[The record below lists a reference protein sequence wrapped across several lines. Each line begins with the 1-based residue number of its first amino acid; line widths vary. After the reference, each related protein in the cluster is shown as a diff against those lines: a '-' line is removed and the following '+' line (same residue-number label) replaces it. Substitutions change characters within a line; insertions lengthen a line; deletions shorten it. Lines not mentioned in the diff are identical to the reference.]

1 MGFLGLKSPLSAADR
16 AARRRLLLSDA
27 LSLTVLF
34 VITVLLALVTNTFY
48 QSYAS
53 HQAELAR
60 RWLARGT
67 SALDRGQPEA
77 AIDALR
83 SALAYAPGQQNI
95 QINLAEALASAGHT
109 QEAVAYFS
117 TLAESEPGSGIIN
130 LELARLAERQGNAA
144 EALDYYNRA
153 IYGTWEANG
162 DLRRR
167 EVRIELTRYLLSL
180 GLYDQARSQLLTAEG
195 NAPEDD
201 TGTKLEIA
209 PLMETAEDPANALR
223 LYKSVLAR
231 QTSSLAGLEGAA
243 RTAYALGHALEA
255 KQYLERALN
264 SPGAEQQAGQALAQ
278 YRDLLRDSDRLLE
291 LYPSSDLSLRTRS
304 ERILADREIAQQR
317 FDNCMQ
323 SNSAAQVNSVPGG
336 LPSTGSQAKPKG
348 PLASLTSH
356 FKRHTADAAK
366 GAPSPA
372 PPSAGPLGPLADRWE
387 QQQARLTVGALESD
401 PDLTQTE
408 IQLIYDT
415 EVVTQ
420 QVCGS
425 PSGDDA
431 LLLKIAQAPEA
442 VDEK

>member
-16 AARRRLLLSDA
+16 AARRRLLFSDA
-27 LSLTVLF
+27 LSITVLF

-83 SALAYAPGQQNI
+83 SALAYSPGQQNI
-95 QINLAEALASAGHT
+95 EIKLAEALASAGHT

-144 EALDYYNRA
+144 EALEYFRRA
-153 IYGTWEANG
+153 IYGTWEG
-162 DLRRR
+162 DGALRRR
-167 EVRIELTRYLLSL
+167 EVRIELVRFLLSR
-180 GLYDQARSQLLTAEG
+180 GSYEQARGELLEAAG
-195 NAPEDD
+195 NAEEGDRAAVL
-201 TGTKLEIA
+201 TIA
-209 PLMETAEDPANALR
+209 PLMEAAQDPRDALR
-223 LYKSVLAR
+223 LYQSLLAR
-231 QTSSLAGLEGAA
+231 EPDSPAGLEGAA
-243 RTAYALGHALEA
+243 RAAYALGHALEA
-255 KQYLERALN
+255 KQYLERALR
-264 SPGAEQQAGQALAQ
+264 SPGAEQQAGQAQ
-278 YRDLLRDSDRLLE
+278 YRDLLRDSSRLLE
-291 LYPSSDLSLRTRS
+291 LYPSSELSLRARS
-304 ERILADREIAQQR
+304 ERILADREIAQER
-317 FDNCMQ
+317 FDSCMQ
-323 SNSAAQVNSVPGG
+323 SRSAAQANSVPGG
-336 LPSTGSQAKPKG
+336 LPSTGSQAPPKG
-348 PLASLTSH
+348 PLDSLTSH
-356 FKRHTADAAK
+356 FKRHTANGGT

-372 PPSAGPLGPLADRWE
+372 APSAGSLGPLADRWK
-387 QQQARLTVGALESD
+387 QQRASLPVGALESD
-401 PDLTQTE
+401 PDLTQTV

-420 QVCGS
+420 QICGS

-431 LLLKIAQAPEA
+431 LLLKIAQAPAA